1 MATVLHI
8 PSLTVIS
15 SQHGPDYEN
24 AADYLVDPDLSAV
37 AEVPV
42 QYWKVVDGE
51 VLEMTT
57 NEKAA
62 VDLSIAKHNKSADI
76 ATWYGDQLAAGFD
89 TGNGYHLAASFTDQT
104 RFTQDA
110 VLQTQL
116 LAMSLAQGTDV
127 IGFLDATGVPHTATI
142 VEYLTLL
149 ANYGSWCRTKLLQQA
164 TFLGQLAAATT
175 LEEVAAIDPNA

>member
-1 MATVLHI
+1 MAAVLHRTTLEYLA
-8 PSLTVIS
+8 SVNT
-15 SQHGPDYEN
+15 PDYDP
-24 AADYLVDPDLSAV
+24 ADWLVNPVLPDC
-37 AEVPV
+37 PR
-42 QYWKVVDGE
+42 QYWKVDGDS
-51 VLEMTT
+51 VVEMDAG
-57 NEKAA
+57 EKAV
-62 VDLSIAKHNKSADI
+62 VDLATAKVSKSAEI
-76 ATWYGDQLAAGFD
+76 TTWYGDQLAAGFD

-127 IGFLDATGVPHTATI
+127 IGFLDAAGVPHTATI